1 VTERRADRLAA
12 GLVALA
18 ILPVLVAAGRALAR
32 GWTPLGDN
40 GLILLRAQDVG
51 TSHHPLLGTWT
62 SASLVAGRP
71 INNPGPLWFDWLAPF
86 VRLLGPSVGLAIG
99 VAVANAGAIALA
111 AWAARR
117 AGGRGAMVVV
127 TVLSA
132 GLSWTMGSELLFDAW
147 QPHAMILPCWAL
159 LMCLWALST
168 GALWAA
174 PWAVGVA
181 SLLVQTHL
189 SFVYVVA
196 VVGVAAVAS
205 AGFLLWRARS
215 EGTPTETAPADWRRP
230 VAVSAGVAV
239 LAWIQPVIDQ
249 IAGEG
254 NLGALISS
262 TGGTG
267 ERIGLRLG
275 VRLVSSVVAVPPWWT
290 RPSFSDTIVSTGVI
304 STPSGSDVAEG
315 AVAGLGPAVL
325 GLVVVAGV
333 LGGLGWWAWRRR
345 DRAVATLV
353 ALAGVAIGACL
364 LSMVL
369 SPVNVIGLSPHQLRW
384 LWPVAAMVTAA
395 PLVAAARWVDAPAV
409 VTLAAGAV
417 ATAVF
422 VVLTLP
428 TYAAPEGPTADR
440 RYLPSVQRLLEGIE
454 DYRPD
459 GPVLFDISGLRFA
472 EPYSGPVI
480 AALGRQGVDVV
491 FDDDGMLRQVGEGRA
506 AAGTEDRRL
515 LLLEGA
521 ATASPPVGAVEL
533 ALVDGMSDAQ
543 RQELDEL
550 RDRMLALVG
559 EDGLELNEAGRAAR
573 AAGRIDLPDVVFE
586 PGQDATEFEA
596 GGFLAGLI
604 RDEWVV
610 LDPEVEALARR
621 YAELHERAATYTVGL
636 FEAPVEPVG

>member
-1 VTERRADRLAA
+1 
-12 GLVALA
+12 
-18 ILPVLVAAGRALAR
+18 
-32 GWTPLGDN
+32 
-40 GLILLRAQDVG
+40 
-51 TSHHPLLGTWT
+51 
-62 SASLVAGRP
+62 
-71 INNPGPLWFDWLAPF
+71 
-86 VRLLGPSVGLAIG
+86 
-99 VAVANAGAIALA
+99 
-111 AWAARR
+111 
-117 AGGRGAMVVV
+117 MVVV

-174 PWAVGVA
+174 PWAVGAA

-196 VVGVAAVAS
+196 VVGLAAVAS
-205 AGFLLWRARS
+205 AVFLLWRERS
-215 EGTPTETAPADWRRP
+215 AASTGTATGPTMADWRRP
-230 VAVSAGVAV
+230 AAVSAGVAA

-249 IAGEG
+249 LAGEG

-267 ERIGLRLG
+267 DRIGLRLG
-275 VRLVSSVVAVPPWWT
+275 VRLVSSVIAVPPWWT

-304 STPSGSDVAEG
+304 STPSGPDVAEG
-315 AVAGLGPAVL
+315 AVADLGPAVL
-325 GLVVVAGV
+325 GLLAVAGV
-333 LGGLGWWAWRRR
+333 LGGVGWWSWRRR
-345 DRAVATLV
+345 DRAVLALV
-353 ALAGVAIGACL
+353 ALAGVAIGACV

-395 PLVAAARWVDAPAV
+395 PLVAAARWIDAPPVA
-409 VTLAAGAV
+409 TLAVGAV
-417 ATAVF
+417 ATGVL
-422 VVLTLP
+422 VVLNLP

-440 RYLPSVQRLLEGIE
+440 RYLPSVQRLLDGIE

-480 AALGRQGVDVV
+480 AALGRHGVDVV
-491 FDDDGMLRQVGEGRA
+491 FDDDGMIRQVGEGRA

-521 ATASPPVGAVEL
+521 ATGSPPAGAIEL

-550 RDRMLALVG
+550 RDRMLTLVR
-559 EDGLELNEAGRAAR
+559 EDGLELNAAGRAAR
-573 AAGRIDLPDVVFE
+573 AAGRIDVPDVVFE

-610 LDPEVEALARR
+610 LEPEVEALARR

-636 FEAPVEPVG
+636 FEAPVEPAG